1 MKQIFCPLLLAAA
14 AMHAGAAVA
23 DSAPNGFTLKVTVD
37 IKAAPGIVY
46 DKVVNNIG
54 GWWDPAH
61 TFSGNS
67 ANLSIEEKALGCFC
81 EKVKGG
87 MSRNMQVIYFVPDE
101 TLVMT
106 GAPGLLRDMAAT
118 ATMSI
123 GFAAAEG
130 GTRVSVIYAVGGY
143 SPSGLDKLAGMVDG
157 VLLAQ
162 FTRLKNFI
170 EKGKP

>member
-1 MKQIFCPLLLAAA
+1 MIAASLN
-14 AMHAGAAVA
+14 AGAAVV

-46 DKVVNNIG
+46 ERVVKKIG

-61 TFSGNS
+61 TFSGNP

-87 MSRNMQVIYFVPDE
+87 MNRSMQVIYFVPGE

-106 GAPGLLRDMAAT
+106 GAPGLFRDMAAT

-123 GFAAAEG
+123 GFAVAEG
-130 GTRVSVIYAVGGY
+130 GTRVSVTYAVGGY
-143 SPSGLDKLAGMVDG
+143 SPDGLDKLAGPVDG

-162 FTRLKNFI
+162 FTRLRNFI
-170 EKGKP
+170 ENGKP

>member
-1 MKQIFCPLLLAAA
+1 MVAAA
-14 AMHAGAAVA
+14 IQAGAAVT
-23 DSAPNGFTLKVTVD
+23 DSSPNGFTLKVTVD

-46 DKVVNNIG
+46 DNVVKNIG
-54 GWWDPAH
+54 RWWDPAH
-61 TFSGNS
+61 TFSGDS

-87 MSRNMQVIYFVPDE
+87 MSRNMQVIYFVPGE

-123 GFAAAEG
+123 GFTAAEG
-130 GTRVSVIYAVGGY
+130 GTRVSVTYAVGGY
-143 SPSGLDKLAGMVDG
+143 SPAGLDKLAREVDG
-157 VLLAQ
+157 VLLTQ

-170 EKGKP
+170 ENGKP

>member
-1 MKQIFCPLLLAAA
+1 MKQLLCSLILAVAA
-14 AMHAGAAVA
+14 IHAGAAVA
-23 DSAPNGFTLKVTVD
+23 DSAPNGFTLKVTVN
-37 IKAAPGIVY
+37 IKAAPAIVY
-46 DKVVNNIG
+46 DKVVKDIG

-87 MSRNMQVIYFVPDE
+87 MSRNMQVIYFVPGE

-106 GAPGLLRDMAAT
+106 GAPGLLRDMATT

-130 GTRVSVIYAVGGY
+130 GTRVSVTYAVGGY
-143 SPSGLDKLAGMVDG
+143 SPAGLDKLARTVDG
-157 VLLAQ
+157 VLQAQ
-162 FTRLKNFI
+162 FTRLKNFV
-170 EKGKP
+170 ENGTP